1 MNEFTDPVLLL
12 KSRVDLMGTQAALAQ
27 EIGIS
32 AQYLSQILARER
44 DPSEKVLDYLNFEKV
59 IMYRPRKEEEPT
71 KPDRR
76 SRNRRRA

>member
-1 MNEFTDPVLLL
+1 MNEFTDPIVLL
-12 KSRVDLMGTQAALAQ
+12 KARVDSLGTQAALAE

-32 AQYLSQILARER
+32 AQYLSQILAGER

-59 IMYRPRKEEEPT
+59 IMYRPRPAQPPT
-71 KPDRR
+71 SERR